1 MMYLSIALRNLRQGG
16 RRTWLLG
23 IALALV
29 AGLLVQLLSLS
40 NGVHDSMVRAATTL
54 SAGHVNVSGFF
65 KASPNSVSAP
75 IVTKMSDV
83 REFVARETSGVNF
96 IIDRHRGW
104 AKGVS
109 DTSSMWVGLYGVE
122 INSEKQLLNNLRAAQ
137 ESDYIDGGGEARPG
151 ELRRLSEPNSI
162 ALFAGQA
169 KRLRVKLGDQITL
182 RTETLRGTSNTAD
195 LTVVAVIEDLGLLSS
210 WNVLVP
216 KQTILDL
223 YGLEADST
231 GAIMLYLDNIED
243 APTVRAELG
252 EKLEKAGYKVMDH
265 DPRPFFMKFETVS
278 GQNWSGQKLD
288 LTTWDDEVSFMK
300 WVLTAIDGVSLVLIL
315 VLAGI
320 IALGIMN
327 AMWIAV
333 RERTREI
340 GTLRAIGMSRS
351 GVLKMFVFEAAAL
364 GAIGATAG
372 AVLSAA
378 LSLLAD
384 KIGISVPIN
393 TVQAILMSEKL
404 HFVVN
409 PMDLIYTISG
419 FTLFC
424 SLSAIWPAIRAARMR
439 PITAIHTTE

>member
-16 RRTWLLG
+16 KRTWLLG
-23 IALALV
+23 VALGLV

-40 NGVHDSMVRAATTL
+40 NGVHDSMVQAATTL
-54 SAGHVNVSGFF
+54 SAGHVNVAGFF
-65 KASPNSVSAP
+65 KASPTSASAP
-75 IVTKMSDV
+75 IVTQMKAV
-83 REFVARETSGVNF
+83 REFVSKETPGVNF

-104 AKGVS
+104 AKSVS
-109 DTSSMWVGLYGVE
+109 DTGSMWVGLYGVD
-122 INSEKQLLNNLRAAQ
+122 ITAEKQLLKNLRSAS
-137 ESDYIDGGGEARPG
+137 ESLYVDGGGQRTPG
-151 ELRRLSEPNSI
+151 DLRRLVEPNSI
-162 ALFAGQA
+162 VVFAQQA
-169 KRLRVKLGDQITL
+169 KRLQVKVGDRITL

-195 LTVVAVIEDLGLLSS
+195 LTVVAVLEDLGMLSS

-231 GAIMLYLDNIED
+231 GAIMLYLDQIDD
-243 APTVRAELG
+243 APAVRAQLS

-300 WVLTAIDGVSLVLIL
+300 WVLTAIDGVSLLLIL

-327 AMWIAV
+327 AMWISV

-340 GTLRAIGMSRS
+340 GTLRAIGMSRR
-351 GVLKMFVFEAAAL
+351 GVR
-364 GAIGATAG
+364 IGSSKPLWQ
-372 AVLSAA
+372 VA
-378 LSLLAD
+378 LS
-384 KIGISVPIN
+384 
-393 TVQAILMSEKL
+393 
-404 HFVVN
+404 
-409 PMDLIYTISG
+409 
-419 FTLFC
+419 
-424 SLSAIWPAIRAARMR
+424 
-439 PITAIHTTE
+439 

>member
-1 MMYLSIALRNLRQGG
+1 MYLGIALRNLKQGG

-40 NGVHDSMVRAATTL
+40 NGVHDSMVQAATTL

-65 KASPNSVSAP
+65 KASPTSASAP
-75 IVTKMSDV
+75 IVTRMSEV
-83 REFVARETSGVNF
+83 RAFVEKEAQGVDF

-109 DTSSMWVGLYGVE
+109 DTGSMWVGLFGVD
-122 INSEKQLLNNLRAAQ
+122 ITKEKQLLANLRSAPEA
-137 ESDYIDGGGEARPG
+137 DYRENGGTERPG
-151 ELRRLSEPNSI
+151 DLRRLTEPNSI

-169 KRLRVKLGDQITL
+169 KRLQVGIGDRITL

-195 LTVVAVIEDLGLLSS
+195 LTVVAIAEDLGILSS

-231 GAIMLYLDNIED
+231 GAIMLYLDEIGD
-243 APTVRAELG
+243 APEVMADLSG
-252 EKLEKAGYKVMDH
+252 KLEKAGYKVLEH
-265 DPRPFFMKFETVS
+265 DPRPFFMKFETIS
-278 GQNWSGQKLD
+278 GQDWSGQKLD
-288 LTTWDDEVSFMK
+288 LTTWDDEVSFMQ
-300 WVLTAIDGVSLVLIL
+300 WILTAIDSVSLLLIM

-340 GTLRAIGMSRS
+340 GTLRAIGMSQR
-351 GVLKMFVFEAAAL
+351 GVLTMFILEAAAL
-364 GAIGATAG
+364 GAIGATTG
-372 AVLSAA
+372 ALLSATF
-378 LSLLAD
+378 SVIAD
-384 KIGISVPIN
+384 SIGISIPV
-393 TVQAILMSEKL
+393 TAVQSILMSETL
-404 HFVVN
+404 HFVVKGT
-409 PMDLIYTISG
+409 DLLYTIVG
-419 FTLFC
+419 FTVFC
-424 SLSAIWPAIRAARMR
+424 AVSAIWPAVRAARMR